1 MVKKSIVIISP
12 RLIFVIWFQGYSR
25 IILIFSLPFILLY
38 LVVLLFSAFFNFI
51 KLVYV
56 CISKLFYKNE
66 KKSLEFVEHSTKLFA
81 KTCISFSNAHL
92 L

>member
-25 IILIFSLPFILLY
+25 IILIFSLPFVLLY

-51 KLVYV
+51 KLVYA

-66 KKSLEFVEHSTKLFA
+66 KKSLRIHGTFNKII
-81 KTCISFSNAHL
+81 C
-92 L
+92 